1 MFARCAFPFA
11 VLGKVAL
18 LGLMPTTAQA
28 GSPCSSDDPTWVLA
42 APAAPARV
50 PGGMVQPHEIYV
62 ACPEPDI
69 LLPFSA
75 AAAAG
80 AGIDALAPDRTDPN
94 GDSVLVS
101 FDRQIGEY
109 RPADVLRCRVG
120 TGSTGNDCTRVFD
133 SAARGVPAHVNVIG
147 LDQYFLA
154 NPLAGG
160 TPNLALA
167 FDQSFRIGQ
176 QVLRPQRLYRFAQN
190 SSTAP
195 SEVQADSDF
204 GLDRATGFVDHSVQ
218 WGNGMVRAVAPTRW
232 SRSSGGGLVVG
243 PGQVALQNAFFH
255 RVDRVFDF
263 ASIDPSWRA
272 VGLAALG
279 SQNGGRASFN
289 VDTLTV
295 AENAGSVS
303 LPVRR
308 LFATGQAHQNA
319 QGFIRYSVVL
329 VDGSAR
335 AGVDFAFAPPQ
346 LVQFDHAGLSDSS
359 VSFSL
364 INNALADGNR
374 QFRLRMTP
382 LSAFAAAGPFMEV
395 QVTIVDDEG
404 GGDAIFAN
412 GFE

>member
-1 MFARCAFPFA
+1 MAGRSLYPALLRA
-11 VLGKVAL
+11 SATL
-18 LGLMPTTAQA
+18 LGLTPAETWA
-28 GSPCSSDDPTWVLA
+28 GSACGSEDPTWVLA

-50 PGGMVQPHEIYV
+50 PGGVVQPHEIYV

-69 LLPFSA
+69 LLPLAA

-80 AGIDALAPDRTDPN
+80 ASIDALAPDRTDAN

-101 FDRQIGEY
+101 FDRQIGNF

-120 TGSTGNDCTRVFD
+120 GSSPGNDCTRVFD
-133 SAARGVPAHVNVIG
+133 SAARGIPTHVNVIG

-154 NPLAGG
+154 NPQSGG
-160 TPNLALA
+160 TPQLALA
-167 FDQSFRIGQ
+167 FDQTFRIGQ

-190 SSTAP
+190 SGAAP
-195 SEVQADSDF
+195 LEVLADSDY
-204 GLDRATGFVDHSVQ
+204 GLDRATGFADHSVH
-218 WGNGMVRAVAPTRW
+218 WGGGTVRGLAPTRW

-263 ASIDPSWRA
+263 ASIDPSWRS
-272 VGLAALG
+272 VGLAGLG
-279 SQNGGRASFN
+279 TQNGGRASFN
-289 VDTLTV
+289 ADTLTV

-308 LFATGQAHQNA
+308 IFASGQAHQNA

-346 LVQFDHAGLSDSS
+346 LVQFDHAGITDGT
-359 VSFSL
+359 VGFSL
-364 INNALADGNR
+364 IDNALADGNR
-374 QFRLRMTP
+374 QFTVRMTP
-382 LSAFAAAGPFMEV
+382 ISAFAAPGQFMEV

-404 GGDAIFAN
+404 GGDSIFAN

>member
-1 MFARCAFPFA
+1 MAGRSLYPALMWA
-11 VLGKVAL
+11 SATL
-18 LGLMPTTAQA
+18 LGLTPAETWA
-28 GSPCSSDDPTWVLA
+28 GGACGSDDPTWVLA

-50 PGGMVQPHEIYV
+50 PGGVVQPHEIYV

-69 LLPFSA
+69 LLPLAA

-80 AGIDALAPDRTDPN
+80 ASIDALAPDRTDPN

-101 FDRQIGEY
+101 FDRQIGNF

-120 TGSTGNDCTRVFD
+120 GSSPGNDCTRVFD
-133 SAARGVPAHVNVIG
+133 SAARGIPTHVNVIG

-154 NPLAGG
+154 NPQSGG
-160 TPNLALA
+160 TSQLALA
-167 FDQSFRIGQ
+167 FDQTFRIGQ

-190 SSTAP
+190 SGAAP
-195 SEVQADSDF
+195 LEVLADSDY
-204 GLDRATGFVDHSVQ
+204 GLDRATGFADHSVH
-218 WGNGMVRAVAPTRW
+218 WGGGTVRGLAPTRW

-255 RVDRVFDF
+255 RVERVFDF
-263 ASIDPSWRA
+263 ASIDPSWRS
-272 VGLAALG
+272 VGLAGLG
-279 SQNGGRASFN
+279 TQNGGRASFN
-289 VDTLTV
+289 ADTLTV

-308 LFATGQAHQNA
+308 IFASGQAHQNA

-346 LVQFDHAGLSDSS
+346 LVQFDHAGITDGS
-359 VSFSL
+359 VGFSL
-364 INNALADGNR
+364 IDNALADGNR
-374 QFRLRMTP
+374 QFTVRMTP
-382 LSAFAAAGPFMEV
+382 ISAFAAPGQFMEV

-404 GGDAIFAN
+404 GGDSIFAN

>member
-1 MFARCAFPFA
+1 MAGRSLYPALMWA
-11 VLGKVAL
+11 SATL
-18 LGLMPTTAQA
+18 LGLTPAETWA
-28 GSPCSSDDPTWVLA
+28 GGACGSDDPTWVLA

-50 PGGMVQPHEIYV
+50 PGGVVQPHEIYV

-69 LLPFSA
+69 LLPLAA

-80 AGIDALAPDRTDPN
+80 ASIDALAPDRTDPN

-101 FDRQIGEY
+101 FDRQIGNF

-120 TGSTGNDCTRVFD
+120 GSSPGNDCTRVFD
-133 SAARGVPAHVNVIG
+133 SAARGIPTHVNVIG

-154 NPLAGG
+154 NPQSGG
-160 TPNLALA
+160 TSQLALA
-167 FDQSFRIGQ
+167 FDQTFRIGQ

-190 SSTAP
+190 SGAAP
-195 SEVQADSDF
+195 LEVLADSDY
-204 GLDRATGFVDHSVQ
+204 GLDRATGFADHSVH
-218 WGNGMVRAVAPTRW
+218 WGGGTVRGLAPTRW

-263 ASIDPSWRA
+263 ASIDPSWRS
-272 VGLAALG
+272 VGLAGLG
-279 SQNGGRASFN
+279 TQNGGRASFN
-289 VDTLTV
+289 ADTLTV

-308 LFATGQAHQNA
+308 IFASGQAHQNA

-346 LVQFDHAGLSDSS
+346 LVQFDHAGITDGS
-359 VSFSL
+359 VGFSL
-364 INNALADGNR
+364 IDNALADGNR
-374 QFRLRMTP
+374 QFTVRMTP
-382 LSAFAAAGPFMEV
+382 ISAFAAPGQFMEV

-404 GGDAIFAN
+404 GGDSIFAN